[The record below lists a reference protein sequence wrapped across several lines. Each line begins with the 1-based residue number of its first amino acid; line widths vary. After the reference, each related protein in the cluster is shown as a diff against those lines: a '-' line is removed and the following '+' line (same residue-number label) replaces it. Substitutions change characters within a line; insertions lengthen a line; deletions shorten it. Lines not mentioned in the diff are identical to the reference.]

1 MPFGWWHEV
10 HSHPDAAKGGL
21 CASVSH
27 FYLPFYCRLADKRTT
42 TLGPLMIHPRYEAQ
56 MAAEGEEGEGGGF
69 GTNGEAIDVTRRR
82 RRLALLAAVGATT
95 ALLVGAALLSA
106 SRRGVRVRMGVR

>member
-1 MPFGWWHEV
+1 MPDIQANERTWCAGVRAAADCGTDRPETLPTISVTLAAGDILYLPFGWWHEV

-42 TLGPLMIHPRYEAQ
+42 TLGPLMIH
-56 MAAEGEEGEGGGF
+56 
-69 GTNGEAIDVTRRR
+69 
-82 RRLALLAAVGATT
+82 
-95 ALLVGAALLSA
+95 LSLIHI
-106 SRRGVRVRMGVR
+106 